1 MKYDYKDNKTIVY
14 DVYLA
19 DKLIDIIKEYPEID
33 TKTYDRFV
41 FDGIISRDIL
51 DSIKFYGGY

>member
-1 MKYDYKDNKTIVY
+1 MKYEYKDNKTIVY
-14 DVYLA
+14 NLYLA

-41 FDGIISRDIL
+41 FDGIIPKYIL
-51 DSIKFYGGY
+51 DSIKI

>member
-1 MKYDYKDNKTIVY
+1 MKYEYKDNKTIVY
-14 DVYLA
+14 NLYLA

-41 FDGIISRDIL
+41 FVFIIPKNIL
-51 DSIKFYGGY
+51 DSIKI

>member
-19 DKLIDIIKEYPEID
+19 DKLIDIIKEHGH
-33 TKTYDRFV
+33 KV
-41 FDGIISRDIL
+41 KIIEL
-51 DSIKFYGGY
+51 

>member
-1 MKYDYKDNKTIVY
+1 MKYEYKGNKTIVY
-14 DVYLA
+14 NLYLA

-41 FDGIISRDIL
+41 FDCVIPKNII
-51 DSIKFYGGY
+51 DSIKI

>member
-1 MKYDYKDNKTIVY
+1 MKYEYKDNKTIVY
-14 DVYLA
+14 NLYLA

-41 FDGIISRDIL
+41 FDGTIPKYIL
-51 DSIKFYGGY
+51 DLV

>member
-1 MKYDYKDNKTIVY
+1 MKYEYKDNKTIVY
-14 DVYLA
+14 NLYLA

-41 FDGIISRDIL
+41 FDGIIPKYIL
-51 DSIKFYGGY
+51 DLV